1 MKELMSNYTTKKYSG
16 NRAVRVLVELI
27 ISWKTSHVSE
37 KYGLKTSSE
46 TGGEGLLEPDD
57 SEQQAFNVVK
67 SVVDDHEFFKL
78 LLV

>member
-27 ISWKTSHVSE
+27 ICWKTSHVSE
-37 KYGLKTSSE
+37 KYGFKTSSE
-46 TGGEGLLEPDD
+46 SSGEGLLGPDD
-57 SEQQAFNVVK
+57 SGQQAFNVVR
-67 SVVDDHEFFKL
+67 SMVDNHEFFKS